1 MANHAKRAFAIHRA
15 VVVGSGTMGAAIAA
29 HLANAGVPTTLLDI
43 VPNKLAPDEQAKGQ
57 TLQDRPVRNRIVAQG
72 LDRVVKSKPASFF
85 SEVQQ
90 ALVKTG
96 NLEDDFG
103 VIAEADWVIEVIVE
117 NLAIKRQLM
126 ERIDAVRKPN
136 SIITTNTSGI
146 PVASIAAGRSDGFRQ
161 HFMGTHFFN
170 PPRYLKLLELIPTP
184 ETLPEVVDALAYFG
198 EYRLG
203 KGIVLCKDTPNFI
216 GNRLAFGS
224 GAFGLDYILA
234 NGYTVD
240 EVDAVTGPAIGHPKT
255 ATFRLIDLVG
265 VDVWEHV
272 GRNLAP
278 LVPHDALALP
288 YLNSERVNSL
298 IHTLVERG
306 WLGGKAKCGFY
317 KEVRQPD
324 GSKDFWS
331 LNLKTLEHEPSQKVR
346 FDSIGK
352 ARDKETL
359 AEKLQT
365 ILAGEDRAAQLVR
378 ALTYQGFAYAASLI
392 PEVADTP
399 KPLDDA
405 MRWGFG
411 HEAGPFETWDMLGVA
426 ATAQAM
432 KEAGFAP
439 ASWVDE
445 MLAKGLSSFYQYDGD
460 RKSAV
465 YDYTTGAYHAL
476 PRPADMILIK
486 EQRQAGRVITANPGA
501 SLIDLGDGVACVEFH
516 TKMNALDDDIF
527 NMLSTGLDRAEHEFE
542 GLVIGNDSENFSAGA
557 NLMMVVM
564 GAKMGMWD
572 QLENAVKKMQA
583 INMRMRYFGKPVV
596 VAPAGLALGG
606 GAEVTM
612 YGSRVVAASELYTGL
627 VEMGVG
633 VIPAGGGTK
642 EMLRRILNPPMRT
655 QNAEALPY
663 LQRIF
668 EQIGLAK
675 VATSA
680 EEARNMGILSP
691 ADRVVFHRDH
701 LIAEAKREVLHL
713 ASAGYQP
720 PAPEKIYAAGRDYL
734 GALTVAIHMMKEGK
748 YISEY
753 DAVVAGKLANVMTG
767 GAITR
772 PAWVDE
778 WYILD
783 LEREAFLSLCGQ
795 EKTQQRMM
803 HTLQTGKPLRN

>member
-1 MANHAKRAFAIHRA
+1 MAYPIHRA
-15 VVVGSGTMGAAIAA
+15 VVVGAGTMGAAIAA

-43 VPNKLAPDEQAKGQ
+43 VPNKLTPDEEAKGL
-57 TLQDRPVRNRIVAQG
+57 TLASRPVRNRIVTQG
-72 LDRVVKSKPASFF
+72 LERVVKSKPASFF
-85 SEVQQ
+85 SDVQQ
-90 ALVKTG
+90 ALVTTG
-96 NLEDDFG
+96 NLEDDFD
-103 VIAEADWVIEVIVE
+103 VIANADWVIEVVVE

-126 ERIDAVRKPN
+126 ERIDAVRKPTT
-136 SIITTNTSGI
+136 IITTNTSGI
-146 PVASIAAGRSDGFRQ
+146 PVASIAEGRSDSFRQ
-161 HFMGTHFFN
+161 HFMGSHFFN

-184 ETLPEVVDALAYFG
+184 ETLPVVVQTLAHFG

-203 KGIVLCKDTPNFI
+203 KGIVMCKDTPNFI

-224 GAFGLDYILA
+224 GAFALDYILE
-234 NGYTVD
+234 NGYSVD
-240 EVDAVTGPAIGHPKT
+240 EVDAVTGPAIGRPKT

-278 LVPHDALALP
+278 LIPHDAMALP
-288 YLNSERVNSL
+288 YLKSERVNGM
-298 IHTLVERG
+298 IRTLVERG

-317 KEVRQPD
+317 KEVRTPD
-324 GSKDFWS
+324 GGKDFWS

-365 ILAGEDRAAQLVR
+365 ILAGEDRGAQLVR
-378 ALTYQGFAYAASLI
+378 ALTYQGLVYAASLI
-392 PEVADTP
+392 PEVSDTP

-411 HEAGPFETWDMLGVA
+411 HDAGPFETWDMLGVA
-426 ATAQAM
+426 ATVQAM
-432 KEAGFAP
+432 QAAGFVSP
-439 ASWVDE
+439 AWVE
-445 MLAKGLSSFYQYDGD
+445 QMLANGITTFYQYDGD
-460 RKSAV
+460 RKAGV
-465 YDYTTGAYHAL
+465 YDVSIGAYRAL
-476 PRPADMILIK
+476 PRPADKIFLK
-486 EQRQAGRVITANPGA
+486 EQRQTGKVIAANPGA

-527 NMLSTGLDRAEHEFE
+527 NMLSESMDRAEHDFE
-542 GLVIGNDSENFSAGA
+542 GLVVSNDADNFSAGA

-572 QLENAVKKMQA
+572 QLEGAVKKMQA

-612 YGSRVVAASELYTGL
+612 YASRVVAASELYTGL

-642 EMLRRILNPPMRT
+642 EMLRRILNPAMRT
-655 QNAEALPY
+655 QNAEPLPF

-680 EEARNMGILSP
+680 EEARNMGILGP
-691 ADRVVFHRDH
+691 GDRVVFHREH
-701 LIAEAKREVLHL
+701 LLAEAKREVLHM
-713 ASAGYQP
+713 AAGGYQP
-720 PAPEKIYAAGRDYL
+720 PVPEKIYAAGRDYL
-734 GALTVAIHMMKEGK
+734 GALKVAIHMMREGK

-753 DAVVAGKLANVMTG
+753 DSVVAGKLANVMTG

>member
-1 MANHAKRAFAIHRA
+1 MKYHIFRA
-15 VVVGSGTMGAAIAA
+15 VVVGAGTMGAAIAA
-29 HLANAGVPTTLLDI
+29 HLANAGVSTTLLDI
-43 VPNKLAPDEQAKGQ
+43 VPNKLLSEEEQKGL
-57 TLQDRPVRNRIVAQG
+57 TLQSPVVRNRIVQQG
-72 LDRVVKSKPASFF
+72 LDRAVKSRPASFF
-85 SEVQQ
+85 SEAQTP
-90 ALVKTG
+90 LVKIG
-96 NLEDDFG
+96 NLEDDLN
-103 VIAEADWVIEVIVE
+103 VVTQADWVIEVIVE
-117 NLAIKRQLM
+117 NLDLKRKLM
-126 ERIDAVRKPN
+126 ERIDALRGEHTIV
-136 SIITTNTSGI
+136 STNTSGI
-146 PVASIAAGRSDGFRQ
+146 PVSSIAEGRSDSFRQ
-161 HFMGTHFFN
+161 HFLGTHFFN
-170 PPRYLKLLELIPTP
+170 PPRYLKLLEIIPTP
-184 ETLPEVVDALAYFG
+184 ETSAEVVDFICHFG

-203 KGIVLCKDTPNFI
+203 KGIVMCKDTPNFI

-234 NGYTVD
+234 NGYSVD
-240 EVDAVTGPAIGHPKT
+240 EVDAVTGPAIGRPKT

-278 LVPHDALALP
+278 LIPNDALAQP
-288 YLNSERVNSL
+288 YLNSQPVNSL
-298 IHTLVERG
+298 IHTMVERG
-306 WLGGKAKCGFY
+306 WLGGKTKVGFY
-317 KEVRQPD
+317 KEVRSPD

-331 LNLKTLEHEPSQKVR
+331 LNLKTLEHEAAQKVR
-346 FDSIGK
+346 FESIGK

-359 AEKLQT
+359 AEQLQT
-365 ILAGEDRAAQLVR
+365 ILAGDDRAAQLVR
-378 ALTYQGFAYAASLI
+378 ALTFQGLMYAASLI

-411 HEAGPFETWDMLGVA
+411 HEAGPFETWDMLGVP
-426 ATAQAM
+426 ATAEKMRA
-432 KEAGFAP
+432 AGFPPP
-439 ASWVDE
+439 AWVDQ
-445 MLAKGLSSFYQYDGD
+445 MLAQGVTSFYQYEGS
-460 RKSAV
+460 RKAGVYNHATRSYQSLARSADV
-465 YDYTTGAYHAL
+465 I
-476 PRPADMILIK
+476 ILK
-486 EQRQAGRVITANPGA
+486 EKRQESKVIAANPGA

-527 NMLSTGLDRAEHEFE
+527 NMLSTGLDKAEREFE
-542 GLVIGNDSENFSAGA
+542 GLVVGNDGENFSAGA

-572 QLENAVKKMQA
+572 QLEAAVKKMQS

-612 YGSRVVAASELYTGL
+612 YGSRVVAASELYSGL

-642 EMLRRILNPPMRT
+642 EMLRRVLNPAMRT
-655 QNAEALPY
+655 QNAEALPF

-675 VATSA
+675 VSTSA
-680 EEARNMGILSP
+680 EEARGLGILGSS
-691 ADRVVFHRDH
+691 DRVVFHRDH
-701 LIAEAKREVLHL
+701 LLAEAKREVLHM
-713 ASAGYQP
+713 AAAGYQP
-720 PAPEKIYAAGRDYL
+720 PVPEKIYAVGRDYL
-734 GALTVAIHMMKEGK
+734 GALNVAIYMMKEGR

-795 EKTQQRMM
+795 EKTQLRMM

>member
-1 MANHAKRAFAIHRA
+1 MAYPIHRA
-15 VVVGSGTMGAAIAA
+15 VVVGAGTMGAAIAA

-43 VPNKLAPDEQAKGQ
+43 VPNKLTPDEEAKGL
-57 TLQDRPVRNRIVAQG
+57 TLDSRPVRNRIVTQG
-72 LDRVVKSKPASFF
+72 LERVVKSKPASFF
-85 SEVQQ
+85 SDVQQ
-90 ALVKTG
+90 ALVTTG
-96 NLEDDFG
+96 NLEDDFD
-103 VIAEADWVIEVIVE
+103 VIANADWVIEVVVE

-126 ERIDAVRKPN
+126 ERIDAVRKPTT
-136 SIITTNTSGI
+136 IITTNTSGI
-146 PVASIAAGRSDGFRQ
+146 PVASIAEGRSDSFRQ
-161 HFMGTHFFN
+161 HFMGSHFFN

-184 ETLPEVVDALAYFG
+184 ETLPVVVQTLAHFG
-198 EYRLG
+198 EYRMG
-203 KGIVLCKDTPNFI
+203 KGIVMCKDTPNFI

-224 GAFGLDYILA
+224 GAFALDYILE
-234 NGYTVD
+234 NGYSVD
-240 EVDAVTGPAIGHPKT
+240 EVDAVTGPAIGRPKT

-278 LVPHDALALP
+278 LIPHDAMALP
-288 YLNSERVNSL
+288 YLKSERVNGM
-298 IHTLVERG
+298 IRTLVERG

-317 KEVRQPD
+317 KEVRTPD
-324 GSKDFWS
+324 GGKDFWS

-365 ILAGEDRAAQLVR
+365 ILAGEDRGAQLVR
-378 ALTYQGFAYAASLI
+378 ALTYQGLVYAASLI
-392 PEVADTP
+392 PEVSDTP

-411 HEAGPFETWDMLGVA
+411 HDAGPFETWDMLGVA
-426 ATAQAM
+426 VTVQAM
-432 KEAGFAP
+432 QAAGFVSP
-439 ASWVDE
+439 AWVE
-445 MLAKGLSSFYQYDGD
+445 QMLSNGITTFYQYDGD
-460 RKSAV
+460 RKAGV
-465 YDYTTGAYHAL
+465 YDVSIGAYRAL
-476 PRPADMILIK
+476 PRPADKIFLK
-486 EQRQAGRVITANPGA
+486 EQRQAGKVIAANPGA

-527 NMLSTGLDRAEHEFE
+527 NMLSESMDRAEHDFE
-542 GLVIGNDSENFSAGA
+542 GLVVSNDAENFSAGA

-572 QLENAVKKMQA
+572 QLEGAVKKMQA

-612 YGSRVVAASELYTGL
+612 YASRVVAASELYTGL

-642 EMLRRILNPPMRT
+642 EMLRRILNPAMRT
-655 QNAEALPY
+655 QNAEPLPF

-680 EEARNMGILSP
+680 EEARNMGILGP
-691 ADRVVFHRDH
+691 GDRVVFHREH
-701 LIAEAKREVLHL
+701 LLAEAKREVLHM
-713 ASAGYQP
+713 AAGGYQP
-720 PAPEKIYAAGRDYL
+720 PVPEKIYAAGRDYL
-734 GALTVAIHMMKEGK
+734 GALKVAIHMMREGK

-753 DAVVAGKLANVMTG
+753 DSVVAGKLANVMTG